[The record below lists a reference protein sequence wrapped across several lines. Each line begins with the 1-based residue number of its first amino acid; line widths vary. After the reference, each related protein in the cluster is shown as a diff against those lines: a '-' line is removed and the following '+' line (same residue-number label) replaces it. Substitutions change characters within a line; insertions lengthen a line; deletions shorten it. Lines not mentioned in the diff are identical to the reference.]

1 MKETLILLLILSEIS
16 AGVILAG
23 LLLKAIWLPIQREFP
38 AQTIAVSHFRR
49 NFQSFSFGIFNAG
62 FSFQVAIDDEYLHI
76 LPSLYLRVVG
86 CKQAS
91 VPWSAIRL
99 QEKQKP
105 RFSKQSPAKL
115 GKTEVVGPAWCFE
128 FLKMQDRVLQ

>member
-1 MKETLILLLILSEIS
+1 MNETLILLMILSEIS
-16 AGVILAG
+16 VGLLLAG
-23 LLLKAIWLPIQREFP
+23 LLLKSAWLPIQREFP
-38 AQTIAVSHFRR
+38 PQAIAVPHFRR

-62 FSFQVAIDDEYLHI
+62 FSFHVAVDDEYLHI

-91 VPWSAIRL
+91 VPWSAIRMH
-99 QEKQKP
+99 EKQP
-105 RFSKQSPAKL
+105 WYSKQSRAKL

-128 FLKMQDRVLQ
+128 FLKMQDQVLQ